1 MEMIE
6 NPHGM
11 ENITFLGNA
20 FESNT
25 YNTTL
30 CVFQAGYT

>member
-6 NPHGM
+6 NPYSM
-11 ENITFLGNA
+11 EYITFLGNA
-20 FESNT
+20 IESNT

-30 CVFQAGYT
+30 CVLQAGYT